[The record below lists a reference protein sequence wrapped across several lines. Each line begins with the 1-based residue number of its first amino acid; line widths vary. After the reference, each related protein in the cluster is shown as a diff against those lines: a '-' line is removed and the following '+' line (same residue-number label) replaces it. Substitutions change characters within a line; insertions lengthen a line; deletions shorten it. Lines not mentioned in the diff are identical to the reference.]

1 MSFQQDER
9 LKQMDPERL
18 SRLLSYAKELSD
30 APQEKKM
37 QTFLHIN
44 QKASS
49 DSLDFSVEERELL
62 ISVLTEHMTPEEK
75 KRVNLLR
82 HLVSRF
88 PAGKH

>member
-9 LKQMDPERL
+9 LNQMDPERL

-37 QTFLHIN
+37 QTFLRIN
-44 QKASS
+44 QKVSS
-49 DSLDFSVEERELL
+49 NSLDFSGDERELL

-82 HLVSRF
+82 HLASKF
-88 PAGKH
+88 PSGKS

>member
-9 LKQMDPERL
+9 LNQMDPERL

-44 QKASS
+44 QKVSS
-49 DSLDFSVEERELL
+49 NSLDFSGDERELL

-82 HLVSRF
+82 HLASKF
-88 PAGKH
+88 PSGKS